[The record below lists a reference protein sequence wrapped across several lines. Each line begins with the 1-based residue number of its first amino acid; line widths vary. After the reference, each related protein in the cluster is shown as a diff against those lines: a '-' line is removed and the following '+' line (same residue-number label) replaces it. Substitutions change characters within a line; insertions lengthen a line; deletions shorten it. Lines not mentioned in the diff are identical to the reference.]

1 MATRILIVNDTAEIL
16 DMFRVVLEDEGYEVV
31 LFSFPLRKIEDIE
44 ALHPD
49 LIILDLI
56 FGGEKL
62 GWQMLEMLKLQRSTN
77 AIPVIVCTAAAQ
89 TVRDQEGYL
98 ASQGVRVLYKPFD
111 LDDLLAM
118 IKQATATNKDAMKNK
133 EP

>member
-1 MATRILIVNDTAEIL
+1 MATRILVVNDTAEIL
-16 DMFRVVLEDEGYEVV
+16 DMFRVVLEDEGYEVI

-62 GWQMLEMLKLQRSTN
+62 GWQMLEMLRLNRSTST
-77 AIPVIVCTAAAQ
+77 IPVIVCTAAVQ
-89 TVRDQEGYL
+89 TIRDQEGYL